1 LSDHGHGAVPVD
13 DVGGSLRDAAG
24 YLDRQTVEDPSPN
37 KAHAHRG
44 IERMFVEADP

>member
-24 YLDRQTVEDPSPN
+24 YLDRQTVEDPLT
-37 KAHAHRG
+37 AMGRRRLEHGRRA
-44 IERMFVEADP
+44 